1 MTEEHKDNTSHPR
14 DNLKD
19 VFESQRP
26 VNSDELFMG
35 LQDINICPE
44 IESQYES
51 VLVKVQKEFLQLA
64 NVVACLV
71 DMTSEHTFQSLEI
84 FAVAVVVETQPLIL
98 ATCMR
103 LLDERETLPQ
113 FILLK
118 NTTSVFAFNSFGVK
132 MLPQIFG
139 DKINNISEKLLGVQA
154 WVPPITPTP
163 VNLNHTFP
171 SFTPMFPAPSVPTT
185 ENSYKARKNQIDVQ
199 PIKLFFNHD
208 AAKFSQL
215 CGSLED
221 LSSSRTVANVQ
232 AKMPRTY
239 LQFIALQSHNIPILL
254 QLSFQLTISDTPD
267 MKMKSLHLIHF
278 RTPGSPYK
286 LFYQVRQL
294 FVNFTEIMYALA
306 PDASVLRLS
315 FGPLLEML
323 HSEQE
328 GALKYCD
335 PALVLNELSERLV
348 NWTMVCSSVTA
359 PSDSVETLI
368 LRLRGA
374 LFIDLVLVNNRNM
387 LSLTQ
392 KMYKSLAN
400 PSDRTSLKRDRGDGQ
415 QPGGV
420 KNKAFDGEKSYCLS
434 QACVHFLGK
443 GKVYDS
449 KKPLSPCSYQSSCRF
464 EHDFPNTPVSVTQKV
479 KLLNL
484 LTILKDDGKSPERLA
499 ALTKVMRQPTFSV

>member
-1 MTEEHKDNTSHPR
+1 
-14 DNLKD
+14 
-19 VFESQRP
+19 
-26 VNSDELFMG
+26 
-35 LQDINICPE
+35 
-44 IESQYES
+44 
-51 VLVKVQKEFLQLA
+51 
-64 NVVACLV
+64 
-71 DMTSEHTFQSLEI
+71 
-84 FAVAVVVETQPLIL
+84 
-98 ATCMR
+98 
-103 LLDERETLPQ
+103 
-113 FILLK
+113 
-118 NTTSVFAFNSFGVK
+118 
-132 MLPQIFG
+132 
-139 DKINNISEKLLGVQA
+139 
-154 WVPPITPTP
+154 
-163 VNLNHTFP
+163 
-171 SFTPMFPAPSVPTT
+171 MFPASSVPTN
-185 ENSYKARKNQIDVQ
+185 ENGYKAKKNAIDVQ

-294 FVNFTEIMYALA
+294 FVNFTEIMYALV
-306 PDASVLRLS
+306 PDASVLRQS

-323 HSEQE
+323 NGEQE
-328 GALKYCD
+328 GDLKYCD
-335 PALVLNELSERLV
+335 PALVLSELSERLV
-348 NWTMVCSSVTA
+348 NWTMVCASVTA
-359 PSDSVETLI
+359 PSDSAETLI

-387 LSLTQ
+387 LFLSQ

-400 PSDRTSLKRDRGDGQ
+400 PSDRTSVKRARGDGQ

-420 KNKAFDGEKSYCLS
+420 KNDGEKSYCLS

-443 GKVYDS
+443 GKVYDN

-464 EHDFPNTPVSVTQKV
+464 EHDFPNTPVSATQKV